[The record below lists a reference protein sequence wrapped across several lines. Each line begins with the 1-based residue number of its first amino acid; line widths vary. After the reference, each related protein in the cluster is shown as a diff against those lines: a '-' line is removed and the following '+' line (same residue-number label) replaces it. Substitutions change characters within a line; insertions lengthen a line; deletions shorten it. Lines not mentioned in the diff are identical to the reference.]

1 MRTATWAATVLLSL
15 ATVASADDQQ
25 AGLASAVE
33 LRLKDGRT
41 VVGEIAA
48 FSGGVYTIRTGAELV
63 RVPERDIRT
72 IAPAPSQVV
81 EDETVVSTPA
91 QEQWIEPEDRTPEAV
106 QAHADGLAAL
116 DAGQPE
122 AARPLLERAKQLDPW
137 SLDARLGFARAC
149 EACGDAD
156 EAERELRQV
165 LAVDPGSARAL
176 SALKGL
182 FERTGQR
189 SKLDLLL
196 LDMLRARCTEPEA
209 EYRSAR
215 HFLAS
220 GNLDR
225 ACAHWNRYLA
235 IRPSPPPPWDVE
247 ARMMAEAEAFAAS
260 GQGARAIERC
270 YDLMQHNPLER
281 ERALARVIE
290 VQDSSVARLLASRD
304 VARAC
309 EELDAMARMAPARA
323 QSFHERSA
331 TACSEELA
339 RRLAEG
345 DATGLEGF
353 LDWLA
358 QRYAAADAGGLL
370 AAAIEAIP
378 AEASVDGLAA
388 VHRFLAQR
396 AEPEWDATRERLIQ
410 AFVARVDGDSAGAVA
425 AAEALEA
432 LDTDRADEWRSR
444 CAEVSRRLGLAA
456 FSEGDYPIA
465 VSHLRTAQALLPE
478 DEEIA
483 AAIQEAEFGK
493 LQQRLSGPC
502 GPSEKESLLQAF
514 VEGTTSEAHAA
525 WGREEIEKLRTVA
538 EVEVVS
544 TRRVRE
550 RYFPLDLG
558 MRWVYAWSDGR
569 EDVMR
574 VDAVEDQGS
583 RSKVEVAVESRSGAD
598 DGYRPVTLFVG
609 AQEVWQ
615 EREGKRDVWFVLP
628 IAAGRSW
635 ESSSGRLK
643 LRRTY
648 QSTNETVDT
657 RMGTFRNCLKVLYES
672 VDPSGGT
679 MTSELFY
686 APDVGLVKMTTPGG
700 PGMEIVDFQA
710 DAGSVPSAGPGGEE
724 GE

>member
-15 ATVASADDQQ
+15 ASAASADDPI
-25 AGLASAVE
+25 E
-33 LRLKDGRT
+33 FRLKDGRA

-48 FSGGVYTIRTGAELV
+48 FSGGVYTVRTGAELV
-63 RVPERDIRT
+63 RIPERDIRT
-72 IAPAPSQVV
+72 IAPAASQVLQ
-81 EDETVVSTPA
+81 DEPVVSTPA
-91 QEQWIEPEDRTPEAV
+91 REEWIEPEDRTPEAL
-106 QAHADGLAAL
+106 QAVADGQAAL
-116 DAGQPE
+116 DAGQSEPGR
-122 AARPLLERAKQLDPW
+122 ALLERARQLDPW
-137 SLDARLGFARAC
+137 SLPARLALARAC

-156 EAERELRQV
+156 ASERELRQV
-165 LAVDPGSARAL
+165 LAVDPANARAL

-189 SKLDLLL
+189 SKRDLLVV
-196 LDMLRARCTEPEA
+196 DMLRARCPEPEA

-220 GNLDR
+220 GDLDR

-260 GQGARAIERC
+260 GQGSRAIERC

-281 ERALARVIE
+281 ETALMRVLE
-290 VQDSSVARLLASRD
+290 VHDGSVAALLAARD

-309 EELDAMARMAPARA
+309 DELDAMALMAPTRA

-339 RRLAEG
+339 LRLTEG
-345 DATGLEGF
+345 DSPGLTTF
-353 LDWLA
+353 LEWLA
-358 QRYAAADAGGLL
+358 QRYTAADAGGLL
-370 AAAIEAIP
+370 AAAVEALP
-378 AEASVDGLAA
+378 ADASGGGLVA
-388 VHRFLAQR
+388 VHRFLSGR
-396 AEPEWDATRERLIQ
+396 TEPAWDATRERLVQ
-410 AFVARVDGDSAGAVA
+410 GLAARVEGTSAGAVA
-425 AAEALEA
+425 AAEALES
-432 LDTDRADEWRSR
+432 LDPDRANEWRSR
-444 CAEVSRRLGLAA
+444 RAEVSRTLGLAA
-456 FSEGDYPIA
+456 LSEGDCAIA
-465 VSHLRTAQALLPE
+465 ASHLRTAQALLPE
-478 DEEIA
+478 DPEVAE
-483 AAIQEAEFGK
+483 AIQDAEF
-493 LQQRLSGPC
+493 QRLRQRLAGPC
-502 GPSEKESLLQAF
+502 DSVEKESLLQAF

-525 WGREEIEKLRTVA
+525 WGREEIEKLRTVS
-538 EVEVVS
+538 EVQVVS
-544 TRRVRE
+544 TTRVRA

-574 VDAVEDQGS
+574 VDLVEDQGS
-583 RSKVEVAVESRSGAD
+583 RSKVEIAVESRSGAE

-615 EREGKRDVWFVLP
+615 EREGKKDVWFLLP
-628 IAAGRSW
+628 MTAGRTW
-635 ESSSGRLK
+635 ESAMGRLK

-672 VDPSGGT
+672 VDASGGT

-700 PGMEIVDFQA
+700 PGMEIVEFQA
-710 DAGSVPSAGPGGEE
+710 DAGTAPSSGPGGEE